1 MNPEEIRSQFIAKF
15 NGAEGVDGFY
25 AFVPYTDG
33 NIGFSIRKDLN
44 PSDAEHA
51 SILSFY
57 LPNKAGESD
66 DKKQLIIDANYGEK
80 RDEGVSIRVE
90 EKVTISSPIDLI
102 SSDDYCYDAV
112 NDVLLKKGDE
122 ITPIDL
128 LNDIYNQH
136 IKPTKPWRGFFLR
149 TKIIFWRIILK
160 NFFEF
165 LSSCFHY
172 TLLVITGDRYSY
184 APIMEKE
191 VLNNIIVSHRF
202 KDLVGHPVQGGRGRV
217 IAKDA
222 PKFNFLGY
230 QASYW
235 TIIFYS
241 IVNLALY
248 LYFEYINWKPPVVIT
263 LLKNSFLTL
272 LYVVVSLW
280 FLEAVATRVLKWLIK
295 KTAVLSFLSASKRIR
310 V

>member
-1 MNPEEIRSQFIAKF
+1 
-15 NGAEGVDGFY
+15 
-25 AFVPYTDG
+25 
-33 NIGFSIRKDLN
+33 
-44 PSDAEHA
+44 
-51 SILSFY
+51 
-57 LPNKAGESD
+57 
-66 DKKQLIIDANYGEK
+66 
-80 RDEGVSIRVE
+80 
-90 EKVTISSPIDLI
+90 
-102 SSDDYCYDAV
+102 
-112 NDVLLKKGDE
+112 
-122 ITPIDL
+122 
-128 LNDIYNQH
+128 
-136 IKPTKPWRGFFLR
+136 
-149 TKIIFWRIILK
+149 
-160 NFFEF
+160 
-165 LSSCFHY
+165 
-172 TLLVITGDRYSY
+172 VITGDRYSY